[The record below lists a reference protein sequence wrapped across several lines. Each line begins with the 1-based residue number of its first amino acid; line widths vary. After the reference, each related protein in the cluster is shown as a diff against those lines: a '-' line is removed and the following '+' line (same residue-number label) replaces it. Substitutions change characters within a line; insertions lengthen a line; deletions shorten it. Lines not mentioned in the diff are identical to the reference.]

1 MDINNHRSEVI
12 LNLFVLDF
20 TNGSFRLSAGIMG
33 HMQSL
38 KKPHWKISLWLLL
51 LVFVLLAC
59 EPDPTLTETVTQQKI
74 TPSVTSTPK
83 PATPTMV
90 PAAFLVNGEGV
101 SLAWFESEVSR
112 YLLAQEN
119 LGEPVEDQTTAR
131 DIVRK
136 DIIDL
141 VLLAQGAQAAGFSVS
156 DTDVQ
161 ARMDELAAEV
171 DLPAWMAQ
179 WGYTEEDL
187 FQSLKLQ
194 LQADYQKKQ
203 ILDSIPEF
211 AEQVELQQVFA
222 YTETGASNALVSLN
236 SGRDF
241 DEVAFTYDPTTGGY
255 LGWAPRGY
263 LLIPALEEVAFS
275 LPIGEYSEVIESEIG
290 YHILLVLDRAD
301 RPLTSDARMT
311 LQRSALHTW
320 LDQQREQAT
329 IEVIVD

>member
-1 MDINNHRSEVI
+1 M
-12 LNLFVLDF
+12 
-20 TNGSFRLSAGIMG
+20 
-33 HMQSL
+33 
-38 KKPHWKISLWLLL
+38 PHWKISLWVLL
-51 LVFVLLAC
+51 LVIFIPAC
-59 EPDPTLTETVTQQKI
+59 NPDTTLTETVTQPTT
-74 TPSVTSTPK
+74 TPSFTSTPE
-83 PATPTMV
+83 PVTATV
-90 PAAFLVNGEGV
+90 IPAAFVVNGEPV
-101 SLAWFESEVSR
+101 PLAWFESEVSR

-119 LGEPVEDQTTAR
+119 LGEPVEDQTAAR
-131 DIVRK
+131 EIVRN
-136 DIIDL
+136 DIIDQ
-141 VLLAQGAQAAGFSVS
+141 VLLAHGAQAMGFSVS
-156 DTDVQ
+156 DADVQ
-161 ARMDELAAEV
+161 SRIDALVAEV

-194 LQADYQKKQ
+194 LLADTQKQQ
-203 ILDSIPEF
+203 ILESIPES

-222 YTETGASNALVSLN
+222 YTETGARNALVSLN

-241 DEVAFTYDPTTGGY
+241 DEVASTYDPTTGGY

-263 LLIPALEEVAFS
+263 LLIPSLEEVAFS

-290 YHILLVLDRAD
+290 YHILRVLDRAE

-311 LQRSALHTW
+311 LQRTALQSW

>member
-1 MDINNHRSEVI
+1 
-12 LNLFVLDF
+12 
-20 TNGSFRLSAGIMG
+20 MG
-33 HMQSL
+33 HMQSI
-38 KKPHWKISLWLLL
+38 KKSHWKISLWVLL
-51 LVFVLLAC
+51 LVFFLSAC
-59 EPDPTLTETVTQQKI
+59 EPDPTLTETVPQPTI
-74 TPSVTSTPK
+74 TPSVTSTPE
-83 PATPTMV
+83 PATPTVV
-90 PAAFLVNGEGV
+90 PAAFVVNGEAV
-101 SLAWFESEVSR
+101 PLAWFESEVSR

-119 LGEPVEDQTTAR
+119 VGEPLQDQVTAR
-131 DIVRK
+131 EIVRN
-136 DIIDL
+136 DIIDQ

-156 DTDVQ
+156 DSDVQ
-161 ARMDELAAEV
+161 ARLDQLAADV

-194 LQADYQKKQ
+194 LLADYQKKQ
-203 ILDSIPEF
+203 ILESIPES

-222 YTETGASNALVSLN
+222 YTETSARNALVSLN

-290 YHILLVLDRAD
+290 YHILLVLDRAE

-311 LQRSALHTW
+311 LQRTALHTW
-320 LDQQREQAT
+320 LDQQRAQAT